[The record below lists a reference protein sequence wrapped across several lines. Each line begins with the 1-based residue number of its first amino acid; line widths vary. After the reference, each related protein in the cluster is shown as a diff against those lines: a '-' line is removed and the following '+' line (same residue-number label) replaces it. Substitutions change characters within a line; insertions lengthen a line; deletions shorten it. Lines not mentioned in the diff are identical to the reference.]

1 MSRCINNID
10 KSIFICNCS
19 IFREDRDTSFTRQII
34 GIHYASRNLLVLA
47 KNPRLGKQS
56 INQDL
61 ARATTSQ
68 PISESAEKI
77 TESKDSALGI
87 EVGMSM
93 KEAEK
98 KLIFETLRET
108 GGNRTKAAKI
118 LGISIRTLRNK
129 LNEYRAE
136 GEDIEVEAEN

>member
-1 MSRCINNID
+1 M
-10 KSIFICNCS
+10 
-19 IFREDRDTSFTRQII
+19 
-34 GIHYASRNLLVLA
+34 
-47 KNPRLGKQS
+47 GKQS

-68 PISESAEKI
+68 PTPESAEEI
-77 TESKDSALGI
+77 PESKDSVLGI

>member
-1 MSRCINNID
+1 MHS
-10 KSIFICNCS
+10 
-19 IFREDRDTSFTRQII
+19 QM
-34 GIHYASRNLLVLA
+34 
-47 KNPRLGKQS
+47 GKQS

-68 PISESAEKI
+68 PIRKVLKKYRKARM
-77 TESKDSALGI
+77 ALGI

-108 GGNRTKAAKI
+108 GGTVPRLQRSWGSASVPCGTNSTNTVLKAKT
-118 LGISIRTLRNK
+118 SK
-129 LNEYRAE
+129 LKPKTDAVRLNHP
-136 GEDIEVEAEN
+136 